1 MSEKYKECLKES
13 ARHLQ
18 IADHMT
24 YITFPLVNEKKLI
37 IKIFEEIF
45 KSVKN
50 SVNSAIYFEFQN
62 KNLIL
67 SNNEKENID
76 NFIKNLAKEYDLN
89 EKEIN
94 KIREIIEIEKKHE
107 ESSMEFI
114 RKEKLIMMSDSLDI
128 KTITIEDIKEYL
140 TIAKNLFL
148 KISKK
153 NKTLN
158 L

>member
-1 MSEKYKECLKES
+1 MPEKYKEYLKES

-45 KSVKN
+45 KSIKN
-50 SVNSAIYFEFQN
+50 SIKSAIHFEFEN
-62 KNLIL
+62 KNIIL
-67 SNNEKENID
+67 SNKEEENIT
-76 NFIKNLAKEYDLN
+76 NFIENLAKDYEIN

-94 KIREIIEIEKKHE
+94 KIKEIMEIEKKHE
-107 ESSMEFI
+107 ESSMEFVK
-114 RKEKLIMMSDSLDI
+114 KEKLVMMSDNLDI
-128 KTITIEDIKEYL
+128 KTLTIENIKEYL
-140 TIAKNLFL
+140 TISKNLFL

>member
-67 SNNEKENID
+67 SNNEKENIN

>member
-1 MSEKYKECLKES
+1 M
-13 ARHLQ
+13 
-18 IADHMT
+18 
-24 YITFPLVNEKKLI
+24 KK
-37 IKIFEEIF
+37 K
-45 KSVKN
+45 
-50 SVNSAIYFEFQN
+50 
-62 KNLIL
+62 
-67 SNNEKENID
+67 
-76 NFIKNLAKEYDLN
+76 
-89 EKEIN
+89 N

>member
-1 MSEKYKECLKES
+1 MPEKYKEYLKES

-50 SVNSAIYFEFQN
+50 SINSAIHFEFKN
-62 KNLIL
+62 KNIIL
-67 SNNEKENID
+67 SNQEEENIK
-76 NFIKNLAKEYDLN
+76 NFIENLAKNYEIN

-94 KIREIIEIEKKHE
+94 KILEIIEIEKKHE
-107 ESSMEFI
+107 ESSMEFV
-114 RKEKLIMMSDSLDI
+114 RKEKLVMMSDSLNI
-128 KTITIEDIKEYL
+128 KTLTIENIKDYL
-140 TIAKNLFL
+140 TIAKNIFL
-148 KISKK
+148 KVSKK